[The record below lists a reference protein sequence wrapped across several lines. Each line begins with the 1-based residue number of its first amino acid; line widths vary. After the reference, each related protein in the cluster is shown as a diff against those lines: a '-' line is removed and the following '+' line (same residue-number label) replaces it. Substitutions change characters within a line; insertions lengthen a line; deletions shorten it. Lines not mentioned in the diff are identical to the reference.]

1 MKKFL
6 VLLLAV
12 LPLVGCVPSLNPLY
26 LDSDLV
32 FDPALIGVW
41 SYEKE
46 TWRFEKDGEQK
57 YKFVHTDEQ
66 NHSAQ
71 FAAHLVKIKGRRFL
85 DVFIEKIGKDDIDPW
100 AGAALIPGHLFI
112 KVERIQPA
120 LEIAVMD
127 PDWLES
133 HLKGR
138 PKEIAHLK
146 TSDKRILLTATTEEL
161 QKFVM
166 EYAEGEQLFGETA
179 KLQRRN

>member
-1 MKKFL
+1 MKKL
-6 VLLLAV
+6 LVVLLAL
-12 LPLVGCVPSLNPLY
+12 LPLAGCVPSLNPLY

-41 SYEKE
+41 THEKE
-46 TWRFEKDGEQK
+46 IWKFEKDGEQK
-57 YKFVHTDEQ
+57 YKFVHTDDQ

-71 FAAHLVKIKGRRFL
+71 FAAHLLKIKGRRFL
-85 DVFIEKIGKDDIDPW
+85 DVLIEKIGKDEINPW

-127 PDWLES
+127 PDWLEK
-133 HLKGR
+133 HLKTH
-138 PKEIAHLK
+138 PKEITHLQ
-146 TSDKRILLTATTEEL
+146 TSDKRILLTASTEEL

-166 EYAEGEQLFGETA
+166 DYAEGEQLFGEAA